1 MSNPD
6 RIGSGSHGVLL
17 RRSILLIALIAVPA
31 SGIYGQ
37 DHDEDHDHDHDHLHF
52 SHPLVTE
59 SPTPDTKLR
68 FDYAGTRTTGAAEVR
83 ENVFR
88 LEGEYA
94 FNHAVSIAIV
104 TPFVSR
110 TAPASDRASNVGN
123 VELSLKGASMAL
135 GEHGV
140 LIGGGM
146 SAELPT
152 GNEAKGIG
160 SSHIVELEPF
170 VDLAYKR
177 KALELVGFT
186 TLSSAFRRRAGE
198 EAERNLAVDLSALY
212 EIHPRLETLL
222 ELTNERALVGAESGA
237 QQTFVAPGVKVY
249 PFTNRQIMFGA
260 SLEVGL
266 GTADDTRTLLLSAFY
281 HF

>member
-6 RIGSGSHGVLL
+6 RIGSGSYGVLL
-17 RRSILLIALIAVPA
+17 RRSILLIALVAAPA
-31 SGIYGQ
+31 SRIYGQ
-37 DHDEDHDHDHDHLHF
+37 DHDEDHDHGDLDF

-59 SPTPDTKLR
+59 SPTPDTKIR
-68 FDYAGTRTTGAAEVR
+68 FDFAGSRTAGPANVH

-110 TAPASDRASNVGN
+110 TAPTSDRASNVGN
-123 VELSLKGASMAL
+123 VEISLKGASLVL

-160 SSHIVELEPF
+160 SSHILELEPF
-170 VDLAYKR
+170 VDIAYKQR
-177 KALELVGFT
+177 ALELVGFT
-186 TLSSAFRRRAGE
+186 TLSSAFRRREGE

-212 EIHPRLETLL
+212 HIHPRLETLI

-249 PFTNRQIMFGA
+249 PFTNRHIMFGA

-266 GTADDTRTLLLSAFY
+266 GMANDTRTLLLSAFY